1 MCGNPRF
8 LRGHRQ
14 PWSPVGLA
22 WCTWTPGG
30 QVLRVSVGSALQG
43 DVLITSC
50 TYNTEDRRLATVV
63 SHPNVSPPA
72 TEYRHQSQLR

>member
-1 MCGNPRF
+1 MCGNPGF
-8 LRGHRQ
+8 LGGGPATAVTRGSGPAH
-14 PWSPVGLA
+14 L
-22 WCTWTPGG
+22 TPGG

-63 SHPNVSPPA
+63 SHPSVSPPA
-72 TEYRHQSQLR
+72 TEHGHQSQLR